1 MKCRER
7 SLAVHR
13 QFVEKECSLA
23 IGRLEIE
30 LATVPLDNRFGNTQ
44 TETSAAGQTCIGVVT
59 LREDFEDLFLHLRQD
74 AVAVVA
80 FGSAVALVL
89 KREGEIDLAA

>member
-44 TETSAAGQTCIGVVT
+44 TESSAAERTIIGVVT
-59 LREDFEDLFLHLRQD
+59 LREGFEDLFLHLRQD
-74 AVAVVA
+74 ALAVVA
-80 FGSAVALVL
+80 HGNAVVLVL
-89 KREGEIDLAA
+89 

>member
-7 SLAVHR
+7 SLAVHW
-13 QFVEKECSLA
+13 QFEEEQCSLA

-44 TETSAAGQTCIGVVT
+44 TESSAAALTCIGVVT
-59 LREDFEDLFLHLRQD
+59 LREGFEDLFLHLRQD
-74 AVAVVA
+74 ALAVVA
-80 FGSAVALVL
+80 YGNAAGLVL
-89 KREGEIDLAA
+89 